1 MIRSMTAFAR
11 RERVGEWATLVW
23 ELRSVNQRFL
33 EITPRLPEEL
43 RDLETA
49 VRERV
54 SRGLQRGKI
63 ECRLRYHP
71 GPEALPDIKV
81 NRGFAKQLADATRE
95 IDALLYNSAPIN
107 AMDILQW
114 PGVIAVGD
122 AWNEPLRE
130 EALAL
135 LEEALRTLV
144 ATRER
149 EGERLREF
157 VEQRLTAMDQQISRV
172 KAGLPAATGAIKD
185 RTLRRLAELQVE
197 VDEARLNQ
205 ELALLLLKM
214 DIAEE
219 VERLETHV
227 GEARRV
233 LKGGGA
239 VGRRLDFLMQELHR
253 EANTLGV
260 KAADTETAD
269 AALEV
274 KVLVEQARE
283 QVQNIE

>member
-11 RERVGEWATLVW
+11 RERVAEWATLVW

-33 EITPRLPEEL
+33 EIAPRLPEEL

-49 VRERV
+49 LRERV
-54 SRGLQRGKI
+54 SRSLQRGKV

-71 GPEALPDIKV
+71 GPEAQPDIKV
-81 NRGFAKQLADATRE
+81 NQGFAKQLADATRE

-135 LEEALRTLV
+135 LDEALQALV

-149 EGERLREF
+149 EGDRLREF
-157 VEQRLTAMDQQISRV
+157 VEQRLAAMEEHISRV
-172 KAGLPAATGAIKD
+172 KARLPAAAAAIKD
-185 RTLRRLAELQVE
+185 RTLRRLAELQLE
-197 VDEARLNQ
+197 VDEARLHQ

-219 VERLETHV
+219 VQRLETHV

-233 LKGGGA
+233 LERGGA

-269 AALEV
+269 AALEI